1 MSKRLEL
8 RFRNEQGRLA
18 TISVDNPV
26 EPVDPEQVKQAMDTI
41 LEQDIFTSA
50 DLPLTEIA
58 HAQVVE
64 RNVEEVP
71 LD

>member
-18 TISVDNPV
+18 TISVENPV

-50 DLPLTEIA
+50 SYPLTEIA

-64 RNVEEVP
+64 RNVEEVS